1 MVGKTIGK
9 AIESKEV
16 PVYISRFGRTI
27 EDIFVTSTE
36 LKHRF
41 GADFE
46 FIPAGAIGLYT
57 YMQRIAQGMRQLMA
71 GNRKF
76 GLSYI
81 ERGDIAALT
90 KDAAEISGIPALSKN
105 PVIYHRGGRRVLR
118 PFQSSLGFLMPL
130 RSPRALR

>member
-1 MVGKTIGK
+1 MARGPIAAAMVGKTIGNAVK
-9 AIESKEV
+9 SKEV

-41 GADFE
+41 GADFDS
-46 FIPAGAIGLYT
+46 IPADRALYVHAADCT
-57 YMQRIAQGMRQLMA
+57 GNAQLMA

-90 KDAAEISGIPALSKN
+90 KDAAEISGIP
-105 PVIYHRGGRRVLR
+105 Y
-118 PFQSSLGFLMPL
+118 LMDVDADEVETIL
-130 RSPRALR
+130 NG

>member
-81 ERGDIAALT
+81 ESGDIAALT
-90 KDAAEISGIPALSKN
+90 TDAAEISGIPYIMDVDADEVETILN
-105 PVIYHRGGRRVLR
+105 G
-118 PFQSSLGFLMPL
+118 
-130 RSPRALR
+130 